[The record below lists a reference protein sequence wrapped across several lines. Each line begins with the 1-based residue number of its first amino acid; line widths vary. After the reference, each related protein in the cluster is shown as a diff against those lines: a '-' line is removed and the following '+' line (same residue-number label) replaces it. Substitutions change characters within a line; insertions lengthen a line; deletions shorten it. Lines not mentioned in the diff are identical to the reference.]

1 MTSIPSPRRGNVR
14 RLLAPLVLLGLL
26 SQVPTALHA
35 QTQPP
40 RQHFTCNIGYTRQ
53 ECNVATTALR
63 TALARYEADSLQD
76 WTWVLVR
83 TVDWKQLL
91 SDKGIN
97 PNDPAFSNL
106 TKRVTVL
113 DGSLLE
119 TKSIRGVE
127 LRMVWK
133 MPVDDLL
140 DFVIRHELAH
150 ALCNERAES
159 SANRAAI
166 DLKNR
171 APLSCRAILI
181 AEKH

>member
-1 MTSIPSPRRGNVR
+1 MRS
-14 RLLAPLVLLGLL
+14 
-26 SQVPTALHA
+26 
-35 QTQPP
+35 
-40 RQHFTCNIGYTRQ
+40 
-53 ECNVATTALR
+53 
-63 TALARYEADSLQD
+63 
-76 WTWVLVR
+76 
-83 TVDWKQLL
+83 VDWKQLL

-106 TKRVTVL
+106 TKKMTLL

-133 MPVDDLL
+133 MPVEDLL

-166 DLKNR
+166 DLKNG
-171 APLSCRAILI
+171 APLSCRATLI
-181 AEKH
+181 AEKQSPLD